1 MLVTGADYWMR
12 WDMSAPRAGTALPR
26 AERRKNAGRMLRS
39 RPKIGGMRP
48 RKRLRNGS
56 VTMKIGCRSGWPCAW
71 GNLRAEDT
79 EDDDRRSPPARAR
92 ARTKIRRR
100 PNEERGGTRAEL
112 TRIGGCA
119 R

>member
-1 MLVTGADYWMR
+1 MR

-71 GNLRAEDT
+71 GNLRAEET

-92 ARTKIRRR
+92 ADEDTAATERR
-100 PNEERGGTRAEL
+100 ERRDAGGTHQDRRMRAVMIVL
-112 TRIGGCA
+112 
-119 R
+119 